1 MTRDPATTRRAARVA
16 VRLAAGLAVPTL
28 LYYVLRAAGMP
39 VYGSLLVSTLVSAA
53 PGLVTLVRERRVDG
67 LSAYFT
73 AMMLG
78 ALVISLIPGA
88 TRFLLAKEAVLT
100 AVTGVWFVASVRAE
114 RPLVYL
120 FTRPVLQGR
129 LRWPDDWDAAWRQ
142 APGFRRMWR
151 VASVIWGVGLLLDA
165 GIRVVMAWTLPPDDV
180 PGLATALYAVVIVA
194 LNLITHTYFT
204 LCGVHRPGAPVYRG
218 FTEDHRTPRPLAH
231 PADGARPAPTT
242 RP

>member
-1 MTRDPATTRRAARVA
+1 VSRDRAAMRRVA
-16 VRLAAGLAVPTL
+16 RVVVRVAAGLALPTL

-53 PGLVTLVRERRVDG
+53 PGLVTLARERRVDG

-73 AMMLG
+73 AMVLG

-100 AVTGVWFVASVRAE
+100 AVTGVWFLASVRAE

-129 LRWPDDWDAAWRQ
+129 LRWPRDWDAVWEQ
-142 APGFRRMWR
+142 APRLRRMWR
-151 VASVIWGVGLLLDA
+151 VSSVIWGVGLLVDA
-165 GIRVVMAWTLPPDDV
+165 AVRVLMAWTLPPDDV
-180 PGLATALYAVVIVA
+180 PGLATALYAVMVVL
-194 LNLITHTYFT
+194 LNLITHTYYT
-204 LCGVHRPGAPVYRG
+204 VCGVHHPGSALYSGVAGGQRTAWSVAPG
-218 FTEDHRTPRPLAH
+218 
-231 PADGARPAPTT
+231 G
-242 RP
+242 

>member
-1 MTRDPATTRRAARVA
+1 MTTAEGARGRA
-16 VRLAAGLAVPTL
+16 VRVVVRFAAGLVVPTL
-28 LYYVLRAAGMP
+28 LYYALRAGGMS
-39 VYGSLLVSTLVSAA
+39 VYASLLVSTVVSAL

-78 ALVISLIPGA
+78 ALVVSAISGA

-100 AVTGVWFVASVRAE
+100 AVTGVWFIASVRAE

-129 LRWPDDWDAAWRQ
+129 LHWPDDWDSLWHS

-151 VASVIWGVGLLLDA
+151 VSSVVWGVGLVLDA
-165 GIRVVMAWTLPPDDV
+165 VARVVMAWTLPPDRV
-180 PGLATALYAVVIVA
+180 PALSTALYAVVVVV
-194 LNLITHTYFT
+194 LNLVTHTYYT
-204 LCGVHRPGAPVYRG
+204 LCRVHRHDSAVYRPAAG
-218 FTEDHRTPRPLAH
+218 RT
-231 PADGARPAPTT
+231 TV
-242 RP
+242 